1 MRGSAEIRNL
11 PTNSQAADYSA
22 NHMKRKTEKLVSY
35 TLDTLPQLTEADI
48 AHLKRLAAM
57 PDSEIDLSDIPEL
70 PAEAWKNAVRRL
82 FYRPVKQQIT
92 ARIDSD
98 VLHWLKSQGK
108 GYQSRM
114 NEVLRREM
122 MKR

>member
-1 MRGSAEIRNL
+1 MKTNASKIVRHSVDLDNLPPLTDAQIEEIR
-11 PTNSQAADYSA
+11 
-22 NHMKRKTEKLVSY
+22 K
-35 TLDTLPQLTEADI
+35 
-48 AHLKRLAAM
+48 LAAM
-57 PDSEIDLSDIPEL
+57 PDSEIETSDIPEL
-70 PAEAWKNAVRRL
+70 TEEQLKSAVRGR

-92 ARIDSD
+92 ARLDSD

-114 NEVLRREM
+114 NEILRREM